1 MAISFISIKV
11 DGVAFFGFVTQ
22 TSADSAA
29 KDFAFI
35 FNPGALTCSFPA
47 ERPPVHSLPYSLI
60 GTVGI

>member
-1 MAISFISIKV
+1 MAVSLVSIKV
-11 DGVAFFGFVTQ
+11 DSVAFFRFVTQ
-22 TSADSAA
+22 TFADYVA

-47 ERPPVHSLPYSLI
+47 ERPPVHSLPYGLV